1 MNRFARCACTAALC
15 ALALPTALVNAA
27 PQEVSGSQIQ
37 ENAQEDNSLEKTKDD
52 NASAEKAVQKENAAD
67 AEKKVKAQDDAAKNA
82 ALLEAAAEY
91 PEAARFAPFP
101 NFSLHG
107 NYRVT
112 YGEGRIDYPAIRQK
126 IKAYQVSR
134 RLQLYPSVALN
145 REWTVTGMLEDIRYD
160 REYPEDHA
168 SDNHLYLDRLYV
180 RQTTDHGTR
189 FTLGRENLWP
199 IEGNL
204 FDLIT
209 EGVRYEFGNAEKE
222 GRADLFFGRTVGKSS
237 RLAKDRKN
245 GVLLSYLKKWPK
257 WQTGLYYYD
266 FNRDDDPF
274 GVPAGLTD
282 YVSIQNIIDR
292 QRIGEL
298 YVRYGFNEHASL
310 EFEGVRGHATTDS
323 DHWTDTAEGYI
334 VTLRLRQQPNL
345 MKPGD
350 YGFWF
355 SYYNMPRATYI
366 APTLDADVTIFG
378 RSGFTGFGTRLDV
391 VLARG
396 TLLQVMYYD
405 LTPESE
411 SLSLAGLQPFEEG
424 RERVIATTLRQFF

>member
-1 MNRFARCACTAALC
+1 MNRIARYACTAALC
-15 ALALPTALVNAA
+15 VLALPPALVGATPQNEESASQNAEAAKETAA
-27 PQEVSGSQIQ
+27 PAETAKAAPSLQKEEAVDTSQKKKD
-37 ENAQEDNSLEKTKDD
+37 EQEDM
-52 NASAEKAVQKENAAD
+52 A
-67 AEKKVKAQDDAAKNA
+67 KKA

-91 PEAARFAPFP
+91 PEAARFAPYP
-101 NFSLHG
+101 NFTLHG
-107 NYRVT
+107 NYRVS
-112 YGEGRIDYPAIRQK
+112 YAEGRVDYPALAQK
-126 IKAYQVSR
+126 IKAYHVSR

-199 IEGNL
+199 VEGNL

-237 RLAKDRKN
+237 RLSKERKN

-274 GVPAGLTD
+274 GTPAALTD
-282 YVSIQNIIDR
+282 YVAQQNIIDR
-292 QRIGEL
+292 QRMGEL

-310 EFEGVRGHATTDS
+310 EFEGVQGHATTDS

-334 VTLRLRQQPNL
+334 VTLRLRQQPSL
-345 MKPGD
+345 LRPGD

-355 SYYNMPRATYI
+355 SYYNLPRATYI
-366 APTLDADVTIFG
+366 APTIDADVTIFG

-405 LTPESE
+405 LTPKSE
-411 SLSLAGLQPFEEG
+411 GMSLLGLQPFEDG